1 VKTLVRFRTDRGLF
15 AVPVDQTR
23 AVYPAEGIVPLP
35 EPRADVAGVLA
46 RPEGALTV
54 LTALGAGDRHVLVLD
69 IGDRRFGLLVEEVTG
84 LEHVDEARI
93 GPPPDG
99 QASGVVVGVVAAA
112 GDEMVLLVDAAA
124 LARRLAP

>member
-1 VKTLVRFRTDRGLF
+1 MKTLVRFRTDRGLF

-23 AVYPAEGIVPLP
+23 AVYPADGIVPLP

-69 IGDRRFGLLVEEVTG
+69 IADRPFGLLVEEVTG
-84 LEHVDEARI
+84 LQRVDDADI

-99 QASGVVVGVVAAA
+99 QASSIVVGVVAAA
-112 GDEMVLLVDAAA
+112 GDMVLLVDAAA
-124 LARRLAP
+124 LARRLEP

>member
-1 VKTLVRFRTDRGLF
+1 MKTLVRFRTDRGLF

-54 LTALGAGDRHVLVLD
+54 LTVLGAGDRHILVLD
-69 IGDRRFGLLVEEVTG
+69 IADRRFGLLVEEVTG
-84 LEHVDEARI
+84 LERVDEARI

-99 QASGVVVGVVAAA
+99 QASGVVVGVVAA
-112 GDEMVLLVDAAA
+112 GGEMVLLVDAVA
-124 LARRLAP
+124 LARRLEP

>member
-1 VKTLVRFRTDRGLF
+1 MKTLVRFRTDRGLF

-23 AVYPAEGIVPLP
+23 AVYPAGGIVPLP

-54 LTALGAGDRHVLVLD
+54 LTALGAGDRHILVLD
-69 IGDRRFGLLVEEVTG
+69 IADRRFGLLVEEVTG
-84 LEHVDEARI
+84 LQRVDDADI

-99 QASGVVVGVVAAA
+99 QESSVVVGVVAAA
-112 GDEMVLLVDAAA
+112 GEMVLLVDATA
-124 LARRLAP
+124 LARRLEA